1 MNHPSGLKTL
11 RVYILVTLAMLFWGL
26 SFVWFKLVIVQYEP
40 ITIIFLRLTASGLL
54 IALFLGI
61 TGQLQRIKRADLKW
75 FMLLAF
81 TQPFCYFLGESFGL
95 KLVSSTISSV
105 IISTIPLFS
114 PVAIYLLYREQVS
127 KEVISGI
134 LFSFVGILVMLLNP
148 DLTISASPKGILLL
162 FVAVF
167 SAVAYSVV
175 IRKLA
180 FSYNPGTII
189 MMQNLIG
196 AVYFLPLF
204 LVFDAG
210 EFVRIKPTRE
220 VIMALLQ
227 LTVFASTLSYLFY
240 IISIKEIG
248 VVKANVLT
256 NLIPIFTAVF
266 SYLILAER
274 FTPAKILGMIIVIAG
289 IMVSQYRGIRRAI
302 SATGKNDTSSVQNR
316 P

>member
-75 FMLLAF
+75 FMLLSF

-114 PVAIYLLYREQVS
+114 PVAVYLLYREQVS
-127 KEVISGI
+127 KEVITGI

-162 FVAVF
+162 FVAVC

-220 VIMALLQ
+220 VIMALIQ
-227 LTVFASTLSYLFY
+227 LSFFASTLSYLFY